1 MPPPGL
7 PRWVLP
13 THIASIVLIQAT
25 QTAVIFIL
33 SVLARKQFAASNTEI
48 LIIQAAP
55 TVMFVLS
62 IFWNDLFQR
71 RAPGSYLR
79 VYWLIACLPLAFA
92 ALAQPAGGSGFFAGL
107 GVWMLIIPHLV
118 ASVGSSGHLPVA
130 GELLKR
136 LYPDKTRGRVY
147 ALVFGCAM
155 ACGALAC
162 FGVGEW
168 LAADPDAFRIY
179 MPIAALLQLAGV
191 AVFWRLSQLPQV
203 KAAASQR
210 YSDGAQRRQD
220 ISDESRLRRTLDPIL
235 HMGSVLKADPTFAR
249 YEGAYMTYG
258 IGWMIAYALLP
269 LIVTDKL
276 KLPYDQVAQSTQ
288 VPYQIAIVLMLVPA
302 GMLMDRLGAIRS
314 TGLSFALLALY
325 PVGLILAV
333 DSTQLAAVSVW
344 YGIAHAGASVGWML
358 GPVALAPTPAKVPQ
372 YVAIHATLVGLRGA
386 IFQGLGVLLY
396 ALTGGFV
403 IPLVIAAAAY
413 IWSSVQM
420 FNLHARVQQQGRAKP
435 GDPAAAAATAPP
447 EEER

>member
-1 MPPPGL
+1 
-7 PRWVLP
+7 
-13 THIASIVLIQAT
+13 VLIQAT

-71 RAPGSYLR
+71 RAPAAYLR
-79 VYWLIACLPLAFA
+79 LYWLIACLPLSLAAFA
-92 ALAQPAGGSGFFAGL
+92 QPTGGSGPLASL
-107 GVWMLIIPHLV
+107 GVWMLIIPHLIS
-118 ASVGSSGHLPVA
+118 SVGASGHLPVA
-130 GELLKR
+130 GELLKK

-147 ALVFGCAM
+147 AIVFGSAM
-155 ACGALAC
+155 AFGALAC

-168 LAADPDAFRIY
+168 LVVDPDAFRIY

-203 KAAASQR
+203 KAAALQR
-210 YSDGAQRRQD
+210 FSDGAERRQNL
-220 ISDESRLRRTLDPIL
+220 SDESRLRRTLDPIL

-314 TGLSFALLALY
+314 TGLSFAMLALY
-325 PVGLILAV
+325 PVGLILAA
-333 DSTQLAAVSVW
+333 DSSQLAAVSVW

-403 IPLVIAAAAY
+403 IPLTIAAIAY

-420 FNLHARVQQQGRAKP
+420 LKLHARVQQQGRAKP